1 MDFLEG
7 RIYRRI
13 ALLSGRDRR
22 TGSDTADRIA
32 ELEEIIRFWKGN
44 THKDCLYANL
54 PAEAISAQD
63 DVGAVNIVNFMHGG
77 CGHLTPPWPWL
88 FTHGL
93 KEVIRLCDQH
103 MAELEMWTVE
113 GIEKHRFYLAAKTVC
128 QAMIDYAHRYRDLA
142 AELAEQEAGR

>member
-1 MDFLEG
+1 M
-7 RIYRRI
+7 
-13 ALLSGRDRR
+13 A
-22 TGSDTADRIA
+22 
-32 ELEEIIRFWKGN
+32 
-44 THKDCLYANL
+44 
-54 PAEAISAQD
+54 
-63 DVGAVNIVNFMHGG
+63 M
-77 CGHLTPPWPWL
+77 L

-142 AELAEQEAGR
+142 AELAEQEPDAKRAEELRELSRICGKVPEHPADTFHEALQFMTFVQFGIQIEDNARASAREDLIR